1 MRSRQGAGMRHPL
14 LAVVLFIIGACAPP
28 VTPPP
33 GERLPEARLTPV
45 VYADLPGWAEDNLE
59 GVRQAL
65 SRSCGRLLAQPADR
79 LLGDVVVVGTVADWR
94 GPCAGLAGLDDQT
107 AALRGYLETQFRPY
121 RLSDG
126 SETTGLFTGY
136 YEAELR
142 GSLRREG
149 RYQTPIY
156 TRPAE
161 LVTVDL
167 GQFRSEWRGQ
177 RIAGR
182 VSNGRLEPFA
192 SRAEI
197 EAGALAG
204 RNLEILWVDDPV
216 DSFFLHI
223 QGSGRVRMPDGST
236 VRLGYDSQN
245 GHPYVAIGRELVR
258 RGDMSLDQV
267 SMPSIRQ
274 WLAAHP
280 DQAAQVMATNPS
292 YVFFRRTEGDGPVG
306 SQGAALTPSRSLAV
320 DRRYVPLG
328 VPVWLDTLDPLDA
341 SQPLRRLLVA
351 QDTGGAINGVVRGDI
366 FFGFGATAAEQA
378 GHMRRQGRYYLMVPR
393 NVVPRTALQGAVP
406 GA

>member
-1 MRSRQGAGMRHPL
+1 MASSGIGLRAFL
-14 LAVVLFIIGACAPP
+14 LVAVLLLVGACAAQ

-33 GERLPEARLTPV
+33 AERPPEARVAPLAF
-45 VYADLPGWAEDNLE
+45 ADLPGWAGDDLE
-59 GVRQAL
+59 GVRTAL
-65 SRSCGRLLAQPADR
+65 IRSCTRLLAQPADR
-79 LLGDVVVVGTVADWR
+79 PLGDAVVIGTVADWR
-94 GPCAGLAGLDDQT
+94 GPCTELAGLGDQKT
-107 AALRGYLETQFRPY
+107 ALRAYLESHFQPY

-126 SETTGLFTGY
+126 AQDTGLFTGY

-167 GQFRSEWRGQ
+167 GQFRSELRGQ

-182 VSNGRLEPFA
+182 VRDGRLEPFA
-192 SRAEI
+192 TRAEI

-223 QGSGRVRMPDGST
+223 QGSGRVRMVDGST
-236 VRLGYDSQN
+236 VRLGYESQN

-258 RGDMSLDQV
+258 RGEMPLDQV
-267 SMPSIRQ
+267 SMPSIRT

-280 DQAAQVMATNPS
+280 DQAAQVMAANPS
-292 YVFFRRTEGDGPVG
+292 YVFFRRTEGEGPIG
-306 SQGAALTPSRSLAV
+306 AQGAALTPGRSLAV
-320 DRRYVPLG
+320 DRRYVPMG
-328 VPVWLDTLDPLDA
+328 VPVWLDTLDPFDA
-341 SQPLRRLLVA
+341 NRPLRRLVVA
-351 QDTGGAINGVVRGDI
+351 QDTGGAITGVVRGDI
-366 FFGFGATAAEQA
+366 FFGYGAAAAEQA
-378 GHMRRQGRYYLMVPR
+378 GQMRRQGRYYLLLPR
-393 NVVPRTALQGAVP
+393 AVVPRTILQGTAP